1 MTEKSLKNFAENR
14 EESYTMA
21 KQISEE
27 KTTKNEK
34 EKKTMSRRNNSAYR
48 SMVTITTMIRNQGA
62 TADDITEKY
71 GISEST
77 LRRYLHKFFVRSDT
91 INKYNRLLREN
102 AKAKQARAIAPVVKS
117 VRTNEVV
124 EETAE
129 VITLIEPEK
138 DFQNIFII
146 DPILIQVHENRKSF
160 GKIMKKLISEHSD
173 FVIYSKSRLEWM
185 SEKGKSKAAAMLAKE
200 ILEDRSVKKAE
211 TVLSISE
218 YSAFMDGIVI
228 TDPKAI
234 NGVFLEDA
242 YKVISFE
249 DFLKGD
255 ENELDSSE
263 YARKFTIPITLNKMG
278 RMICDLGELREYLE
292 KVYGANSIVDVKI
305 MTEDGKEKWTPTGKL
320 MIKIGDTIKIR
331 AVDDNGGGDFTA
343 KLSIIKNETVN
354 NAVETYYDAN
364 ADESSANYRN
374 GGARTGSAM

>member
-129 VITLIEPEK
+129 VIT
-138 DFQNIFII
+138 
-146 DPILIQVHENRKSF
+146 
-160 GKIMKKLISEHSD
+160 
-173 FVIYSKSRLEWM
+173 
-185 SEKGKSKAAAMLAKE
+185 
-200 ILEDRSVKKAE
+200 
-211 TVLSISE
+211 
-218 YSAFMDGIVI
+218 
-228 TDPKAI
+228 
-234 NGVFLEDA
+234 
-242 YKVISFE
+242 
-249 DFLKGD
+249 
-255 ENELDSSE
+255 
-263 YARKFTIPITLNKMG
+263 
-278 RMICDLGELREYLE
+278 
-292 KVYGANSIVDVKI
+292 
-305 MTEDGKEKWTPTGKL
+305 
-320 MIKIGDTIKIR
+320 
-331 AVDDNGGGDFTA
+331 
-343 KLSIIKNETVN
+343 
-354 NAVETYYDAN
+354 
-364 ADESSANYRN
+364 
-374 GGARTGSAM
+374 

>member
-1 MTEKSLKNFAENR
+1 MAKETKTTNTEKE
-14 EESYTMA
+14 T
-21 KQISEE
+21 
-27 KTTKNEK
+27 
-34 EKKTMSRRNNSAYR
+34 KTMRKKSYKAYKSIR
-48 SMVTITTMIRNQGA
+48 TILKKIRDGA
-62 TADDITEKY
+62 TAEEICQEY
-71 GISEST
+71 GICRAT
-77 LRRYLHKFFVRSDT
+77 LGKYFHMFFSRSDT
-91 INKYNRLLREN
+91 VNHYNRLLREN
-102 AKAKQARAIAPVVKS
+102 AKAKQAKAVAEVVES
-117 VRTNEVV
+117 VRHNKAV

-129 VITLIEPEK
+129 VSAMIEPVEN
-138 DFQNIFII
+138 FPNIFII

-160 GKIMKKLISEHSD
+160 GKIMEKLTSEHSD

-234 NGVFLEDA
+234 NGVLLEDA
-242 YKVISFE
+242 YEVISFE

-331 AVDDNGGGDFTA
+331 AVDNGGSDFTA

-354 NAVETYYDAN
+354 NAVETYYDAD
-364 ADESSANYRN
+364 ADESSASNRN

>member
-1 MTEKSLKNFAENR
+1 
-14 EESYTMA
+14 
-21 KQISEE
+21 
-27 KTTKNEK
+27 
-34 EKKTMSRRNNSAYR
+34 
-48 SMVTITTMIRNQGA
+48 
-62 TADDITEKY
+62 
-71 GISEST
+71 
-77 LRRYLHKFFVRSDT
+77 
-91 INKYNRLLREN
+91 
-102 AKAKQARAIAPVVKS
+102 
-117 VRTNEVV
+117 
-124 EETAE
+124 
-129 VITLIEPEK
+129 
-138 DFQNIFII
+138 
-146 DPILIQVHENRKSF
+146 
-160 GKIMKKLISEHSD
+160 MKKLISEHSD

-242 YKVISFE
+242 YKVI
-249 DFLKGD
+249 
-255 ENELDSSE
+255 
-263 YARKFTIPITLNKMG
+263 
-278 RMICDLGELREYLE
+278 CDLGELWEYLE

-364 ADESSANYRN
+364 ADESSASYRN

>member
-1 MTEKSLKNFAENR
+1 
-14 EESYTMA
+14 MA

-62 TADDITEKY
+62 TVDDITEKY

-91 INKYNRLLREN
+91 INQYNRLLREN

-364 ADESSANYRN
+364 ADESSASYRN

>member
-34 EKKTMSRRNNSAYR
+34 EKKTMGRRNNSAYR

-91 INKYNRLLREN
+91 INQYTRLLREN

-138 DFQNIFII
+138 DFQDIFII

-364 ADESSANYRN
+364 ADESSASYRN

>member
-1 MTEKSLKNFAENR
+1 
-14 EESYTMA
+14 
-21 KQISEE
+21 
-27 KTTKNEK
+27 
-34 EKKTMSRRNNSAYR
+34 MSRRNNSAYR

-200 ILEDRSVKKAE
+200 ILEDRSVKKGRN
-211 TVLSISE
+211 
-218 YSAFMDGIVI
+218 GIVDQRI
-228 TDPKAI
+228 LCLH
-234 NGVFLEDA
+234 GWH
-242 YKVISFE
+242 
-249 DFLKGD
+249 
-255 ENELDSSE
+255 
-263 YARKFTIPITLNKMG
+263 
-278 RMICDLGELREYLE
+278 C
-292 KVYGANSIVDVKI
+292 
-305 MTEDGKEKWTPTGKL
+305 
-320 MIKIGDTIKIR
+320 
-331 AVDDNGGGDFTA
+331 
-343 KLSIIKNETVN
+343 
-354 NAVETYYDAN
+354 YY
-364 ADESSANYRN
+364 
-374 GGARTGSAM
+374 

>member
-343 KLSIIKNETVN
+343 MLSIIKNETVN

-364 ADESSANYRN
+364 ADESSASYRN

>member
-62 TADDITEKY
+62 KVDDITEKY

-91 INKYNRLLREN
+91 INQYNRLLREN

-364 ADESSANYRN
+364 ADESSASYRN

>member
-1 MTEKSLKNFAENR
+1 
-14 EESYTMA
+14 
-21 KQISEE
+21 
-27 KTTKNEK
+27 
-34 EKKTMSRRNNSAYR
+34 
-48 SMVTITTMIRNQGA
+48 
-62 TADDITEKY
+62 
-71 GISEST
+71 
-77 LRRYLHKFFVRSDT
+77 
-91 INKYNRLLREN
+91 
-102 AKAKQARAIAPVVKS
+102 
-117 VRTNEVV
+117 
-124 EETAE
+124 
-129 VITLIEPEK
+129 
-138 DFQNIFII
+138 
-146 DPILIQVHENRKSF
+146 
-160 GKIMKKLISEHSD
+160 
-173 FVIYSKSRLEWM
+173 
-185 SEKGKSKAAAMLAKE
+185 
-200 ILEDRSVKKAE
+200 
-211 TVLSISE
+211 
-218 YSAFMDGIVI
+218 MDGIVI

-364 ADESSANYRN
+364 ADESSASYRN